1 MNKMYINDGYI
12 VKPYGEDFRKFLHK
26 DLTDFFYNEGNVSI
40 NPVQGSF
47 FCKELDYPSNLNTFE
62 DFKVRDIKELSIRAT
77 VLYGVYLFN
86 IEKFL
91 ANCQNCGIL
100 PRINSEN
107 KEQLRY
113 DFKNEPVHLYLS
125 KDITNGKDTIKIPA
139 FYLYNFYTKDLT
151 LFPKTLEGF
160 ILAYAHIYV
169 DQKQIKFSSFDF
181 SKLFRSREFK
191 VLKKFKLSDP
201 NNFQKEEERLSRE
214 FLAQNEHY
222 FESLNYEVFI
232 GTKKLSVENL
242 KKIFFWLDI
251 VLFAAIV
258 ISLIVYIF
266 MH

>member
-1 MNKMYINDGYI
+1 MYINDGYI
-12 VKPYGEDFRKFLHK
+12 VKPYGEDYQKFLQK
-26 DLTDFFYNEGNVSI
+26 DLTNFFNEKGDVWI
-40 NPVQGSF
+40 NPGQGSF
-47 FCKELDYPSNLNTFE
+47 FRKELDYPSNLNTFN

-100 PRINSEN
+100 PRINIET
-107 KEQLRY
+107 KELLRY

-201 NNFQKEEERLSRE
+201 NNFQKEEERLSGE
-214 FLAQNEHY
+214 FSDKNEHY
-222 FESLNYEVFI
+222 FESLKNFEVFI

>member
-1 MNKMYINDGYI
+1 MYINDGYI

-62 DFKVRDIKELSIRAT
+62 DFKVSDIKELSVRAT

-91 ANCQNCGIL
+91 SNCQNCGIL
-100 PRINSEN
+100 QRINIET
-107 KEQLRY
+107 KELLRY

-160 ILAYAHIYV
+160 ILAYAHIYA
-169 DQKQIKFSSFDF
+169 DEKQIKFSSFDF

-201 NNFQKEEERLSRE
+201 NNFQKEEERLSGE
-214 FLAQNEHY
+214 FSDKNEHY
-222 FESLNYEVFI
+222 FEVFI